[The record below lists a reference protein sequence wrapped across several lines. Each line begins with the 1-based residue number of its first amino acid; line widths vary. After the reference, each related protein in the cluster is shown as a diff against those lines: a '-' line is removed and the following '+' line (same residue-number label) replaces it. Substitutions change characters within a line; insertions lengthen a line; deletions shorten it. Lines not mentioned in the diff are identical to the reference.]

1 MIFRFK
7 LFFVFLILLPLFSI
21 SKEKEVIL
29 KGNIPGYTNKEI
41 TFLTYDDQI
50 TYTEKKL
57 CSTSVNENG
66 EFTCSFNIEKT
77 TYVFLHLGIYEAFIF
92 VEPGKTYEL
101 LFPEIKEKQL
111 IDELNPY
118 FQPLLYHLGIENTSE
133 NELNY
138 QLALFDEI
146 YSKMINEN
154 AYLIYSKS
162 NKLNV
167 DLELNKIDSIFNNF
181 DHPFFNDFKKYRFAS
196 FRHLSY
202 QEKMKSISN
211 TYYLNKE
218 ILYLNPAYMELFNQ
232 VYDEYFQY
240 FGRTNYGKKIYKDI
254 GELKSITSLK
264 NTLGE
269 DSVLTNDTL
278 KELVILK
285 CLHDEFYNDD
295 FSRAAMLVV
304 LDSLTI
310 QTKIP
315 EHRKIAQNI
324 RTKVTKLMVGFKPP
338 AFNLYNKDS
347 ILVSLDSFRGQYVY
361 LGFCTTVSYA
371 CIQEFD
377 KLQRLH
383 ELHKNHYEI
392 VVISMD
398 ESLDNMKDFVEKKGY
413 DYTFLH
419 YGNQPEVFK
428 DYDIRAFPTYYF
440 IDKEGRLSM
449 SPAPAPDENLEQYIF
464 KILKE
469 AGEL

>member
-1 MIFRFK
+1 MRVTF
-7 LFFVFLILLPLFSI
+7 FFVLFILVPLVSQGQQ
-21 SKEKEVIL
+21 VVL
-29 KGNIPGYTNKEI
+29 KGNIAGYPDKEI
-41 TFLTYDDQI
+41 SFFTYDDQI

-57 CSTSVNENG
+57 CTTPIDENG
-66 EFTCSFNIEKT
+66 NFNCTFEVSQT
-77 TYVFLHLGIYEAFIF
+77 TYVFLHLGIYEAYVF
-92 VEPGKTYEL
+92 VEPAKTYEL
-101 LFPEIKEKQL
+101 LFPEIQEKKL

-118 FQPLLYHLGIENTSE
+118 FEPQLYHLGIENTSE

-138 QLALFDEI
+138 QLAFFDEV
-146 YSKMINEN
+146 YSKMLEEN

-162 NKLNV
+162 KTLDVNQ
-167 DLELNKIDSIFNNF
+167 ELNKVDSIFADF
-181 DHPFFNDFKKYRFAS
+181 DHPFFNDFKTYRFAS

-202 QEKMKSISN
+202 QEKSKSISN
-211 TYYLNKE
+211 TYYLNNE
-218 ILYLNPAYMELFNQ
+218 ILYHNPAYMELFNQ

-240 FGRTNYGKKIYKDI
+240 FSRTHYGEQIYKDI
-254 GELKSITSLK
+254 EELKSITALK
-264 NTLGE
+264 NTLGH

-295 FSRAAMLVV
+295 FSRSAMLVV
-304 LDSLTI
+304 LDSLAM
-310 QTKIP
+310 QTKSP
-315 EHRKIAQNI
+315 EHQKLAQNI

-338 AFNLYNKDS
+338 AFNLYTKDS
-347 ILVSLDSFRGQYVY
+347 NLVSLDTFRGKYVY

-377 KLQRLH
+377 KLQRLD
-383 ELHKNHYEI
+383 ELHKEHYEI

-398 ESLDNMKDFVEKKGY
+398 ESLTHMKRFVEKKGY
-413 DYTFLH
+413 SYTFLH

-464 KILKE
+464 KKLKD
-469 AGEL
+469 AGDL